1 MLYEFKSRSTGDL
14 IMLEVN
20 GRQVMEIP
28 GKDTDAP
35 GILEAADAP
44 AAIHVLEAAV
54 AKAES
59 IFKRCKGWKSF
70 ELHRSIEKPS
80 RYRLH
85 IKWETLENHTVDFRE
100 SSNFQE
106 WRALVGPHFASP
118 PEVEHTNT
126 VACF

>member
-1 MLYEFKSRSTGDL
+1 MTDL
-14 IMLEVN
+14 SQHDFTVAADC
-20 GRQVMEIP
+20 
-28 GKDTDAP
+28 DTDGNHTKRSPDMITEIAQIDIKP
-35 GILEAADAP
+35 GSEKDFEAA
-44 AAIHVLEAAV
+44 I
-54 AKAES
+54 AKAQP

-80 RYRLH
+80 RYRLL

-100 SSNFQE
+100 SANFTE

-126 VACF
+126 VASY